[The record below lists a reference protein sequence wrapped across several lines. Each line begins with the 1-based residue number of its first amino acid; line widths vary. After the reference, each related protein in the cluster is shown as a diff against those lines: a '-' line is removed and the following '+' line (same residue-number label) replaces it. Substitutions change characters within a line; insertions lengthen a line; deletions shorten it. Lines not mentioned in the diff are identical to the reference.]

1 MRHVILVAALALA
14 VAPGCAKKSHA
25 SPRKDTPESTQKSAT
40 PKPKA
45 APNSAAS
52 AAPAKPA
59 PASANKG
66 PAVELKLDSV
76 KNQMK
81 FDKTKL
87 TVKTGATVHLVFH
100 NESTLDVL
108 PHNWVLVKAGTE
120 AAVAA
125 AGLAKGKEA
134 GYIAA
139 GPDMLAHTPLA
150 TAGKTVDTT
159 FTAPAPGTYPYI
171 CTVPGHYVVMHGE
184 LVVTP

>member
-14 VAPGCAKKSHA
+14 VAPGCAKKSRA
-25 SPRKDTPESTQKSAT
+25 SQHKDTPESTQKSAAPT
-40 PKPKA
+40 PAPKP
-45 APNSAAS
+45 AAS
-52 AAPAKPA
+52 ASATQAPS
-59 PASANKG
+59 SADKG

-81 FDKTKL
+81 YDKTKL
-87 TVKTGATVHLVFH
+87 TVKTGAKVHLTFH
-100 NESTLDVL
+100 NESTLAVL
-108 PHNWVLVKAGTE
+108 PHNWVLVKPGTQ

-125 AGLAKGKEA
+125 AGLKKGKEA
-134 GYIAA
+134 GYIDP

-150 TAGKTVDTT
+150 TAGKTVDVT

-171 CTVPGHYVVMHGE
+171 CTVPGHYVVMNGQ

>member
-14 VAPGCAKKSHA
+14 FAPGCTKKTHA
-25 SPRKDTPESTQKSAT
+25 SPRKGNTPTTQKAAT
-40 PKPKA
+40 PTPTPAPKP
-45 APNSAAS
+45 AAS
-52 AAPAKPA
+52 AAA
-59 PASANKG
+59 PAASTAAAAG

-81 FDKTKL
+81 YDKEKL
-87 TVKTGATVHLVFH
+87 TVKTGAKVHLTFH
-100 NESTLDVL
+100 NESTLSVL
-108 PHNWVLVKAGTE
+108 PHNWVLVKDGTQ

-134 GYIAA
+134 GYIDP
-139 GPDMLAHTPLA
+139 GPDILAHTPLA
-150 TAGKTVDTT
+150 EAGKTVEVT

-171 CTVPGHYVVMHGE
+171 CTVPGHYVVMHGQ